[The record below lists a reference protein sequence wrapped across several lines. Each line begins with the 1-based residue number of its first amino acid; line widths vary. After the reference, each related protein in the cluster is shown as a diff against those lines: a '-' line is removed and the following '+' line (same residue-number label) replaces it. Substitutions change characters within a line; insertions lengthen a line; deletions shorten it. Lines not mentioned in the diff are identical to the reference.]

1 MNDTAEFA
9 ATLGI
14 AWVAPGIRPGE
25 LDPAATSSF
34 ASNRYRVL
42 LPGIELQARG
52 HRIHIVNPEP
62 GIVTPIS
69 SDINVVIVGKFTNP
83 DLTRLE
89 EHVKAALDYAEQARQ
104 LGIRIVVDICDNH
117 FDDPVRG
124 EFARAILQIA
134 DAVVVGSSA
143 MGEVVRRYSALPQK
157 TIPDPVEGRR
167 GVPALASGIWQ
178 APTWW
183 SRLSGTGRG
192 DSRRPLRLLWFGH
205 QSGLLSLEA
214 ALPEIEA
221 LSVQGPIELEVVCA
235 PGFTAEAMCDDRA
248 RAGDLTMRFSAWSAE
263 QTWRSLQRADI
274 VVIPGDRNDEKR
286 SVKTENRLVESL
298 WAGRYVVANPIPAY
312 QRFEDCAWISEDLA
326 TGIRSAVRTPELAV
340 AQIARGQ
347 ALIQANYLPQAIGA
361 QWEAWIRETLDRPR
375 SARRAA
381 AVAAAPAVRLNLGCG
396 DKILPGY
403 VNVDVAAS
411 RNGAQPDVLCD
422 LHDLSA
428 FASGTADEILSVHV
442 VEHFW
447 RWEVEAILAEWVRVL
462 KPGGRMIVECPNL
475 AAACEALL
483 ADPDAGPG
491 VEGNRSL
498 WVLYGDPAWRDPLM
512 CHRWGYT
519 PTTLARLLQGSG
531 LVDVRQEA
539 AQFKMREPR
548 DMRVV
553 GVKPQ

>member
-1 MNDTAEFA
+1 MNDTAGLA
-9 ATLGI
+9 ATFDI

-25 LDPAATSSF
+25 LDSTATSNF

-62 GIVTPIS
+62 GTATPIS
-69 SDINVVIVGKFTNP
+69 PDVNVVIVGKFTNP
-83 DLTRLE
+83 DLKRLE
-89 EHVKAALDYAEQARQ
+89 EHVAAALAYAEQARR
-104 LGIRIVVDICDNH
+104 LGIRIIVDICDNH

-124 EFARAILQIA
+124 EFARDMLQMA
-134 DAVVVGSSA
+134 DAVVAGSAA
-143 MGEVVRRYSALPQK
+143 MGEVVRRYSALPQR
-157 TIPDPVEGRR
+157 TIPDPVEGPR
-167 GVPALASGIWQ
+167 GEPALAAGIWQ
-178 APTWW
+178 APSWW
-183 SRLSGTGRG
+183 SRLRG
-192 DSRRPLRLLWFGH
+192 AGKRDSPRPLRLLWFGH

-235 PGFTAEAMCDDRA
+235 PGFTAEAMCSDHA
-248 RAGDLTMRFSAWSAE
+248 RAGGLTMRFSAWSAE
-263 QTWRSLQRADI
+263 QTWRSLQRAD
-274 VVIPGDRNDEKR
+274 VVIIPGDRNDEKR

-298 WAGRYVVANPIPAY
+298 WAGRYVVANPIQAY

-326 TGIRSAVRTPELAV
+326 TGIRSAVRNPELAM

-347 ALIQANYLPQAIGA
+347 TLIQASYLPQAIGT
-361 QWEAWIRETLDRPR
+361 QWEAWIRETLERPR
-375 SARRAA
+375 SAAQPA
-381 AVAAAPAVRLNLGCG
+381 AVSTAPVMRLNLGCG

-442 VEHFW
+442 IEHFW

-531 LVDVRQEA
+531 LIEVRQEA